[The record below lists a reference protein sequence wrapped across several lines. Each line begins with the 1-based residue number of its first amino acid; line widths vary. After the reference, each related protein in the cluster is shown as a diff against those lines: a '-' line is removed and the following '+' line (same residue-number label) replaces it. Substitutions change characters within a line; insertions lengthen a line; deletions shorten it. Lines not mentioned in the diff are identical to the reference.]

1 MTYTPRTTEYA
12 ARETADGLL
21 DEILGLINPTNDN
34 TLAPWMMARSK
45 AQELV
50 VVLDTACNAIAARP
64 MVTGNDAMRAIADE
78 PPFSEEPFHEQIRQT
93 IEARRIPVETPQ
105 EAEVLDEIEAR
116 QVDLAKPEVFDI
128 QGFVQSFFNM
138 PKGA

>member
-50 VVLDTACNAIAARP
+50 VVLDTACNAINARP
-64 MVTGNDAMRAIADE
+64 MINGNTAMRAIADE
-78 PPFSEEPFHEQIRQT
+78 PPFSDEPFHEQIRQT
-93 IEARRIPVETPQ
+93 IEARRIPVGTPQ
-105 EAEVLDEIEAR
+105 EAEALDEIEAR
-116 QVDLAKPEVFDI
+116 QVDLAKPEVFDLVNFTGNILGI
-128 QGFVQSFFNM
+128 Q
-138 PKGA
+138 KGA